1 MSATI
6 LIVEDDEQF
15 SYLLGEQLRDADYEV
30 RYAYDGVEALD
41 LMRTN
46 PPDLVLL
53 DVMMPHLDGWETLR
67 QIRQSS
73 DVPVIMVS
81 CRTNELDKVRG
92 LELGADDYVTKPI
105 SRMEFMARV
114 GAALRRGN
122 HALAAGQ
129 LVHVDDWLVIDQT
142 RHEAFV
148 GGQPAGLSAIE
159 YRLLSCLLDNAN
171 RICTHHAL
179 LTQVW
184 GWEYAEEINY
194 LKVYVHYL
202 RQKIEPEPGNPRYVL
217 TERGKG
223 YYFQKPGPF

>member
-1 MSATI
+1 MNATI

-30 RYAYDGVEALD
+30 CYATDGVQALD
-41 LMRTN
+41 TMRTA

-67 QIRQSS
+67 QIRQIS

-81 CRTNELDKVRG
+81 CRTAELDKVRG
-92 LELGADDYVTKPI
+92 LEMGADDYVTKPV

-122 HALAAGQ
+122 QPLTVEQ
-129 LVHVDDWLVIDQT
+129 IVQVDDWLIVDQS

-148 GGQPAGLSAIE
+148 DGRAAGLSAIE
-159 YRLLSCLLDNAN
+159 YKLLSCLLDNAD
-171 RICTHHAL
+171 RICTHHTL

-184 GWEYAEEINY
+184 GWEYSDEVDY
-194 LKVYVHYL
+194 LKVYIHHL
-202 RQKIEPEPGNPRYVL
+202 RQKIEPDPHAPRYVL

-223 YYFQKPGPF
+223 YYFQMPSQL